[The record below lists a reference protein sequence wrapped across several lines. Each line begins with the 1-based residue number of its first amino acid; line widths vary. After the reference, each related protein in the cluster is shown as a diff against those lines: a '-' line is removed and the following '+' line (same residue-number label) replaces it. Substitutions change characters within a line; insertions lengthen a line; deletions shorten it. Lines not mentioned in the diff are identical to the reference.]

1 MSLRLYLYPS
11 LYPLCV
17 FLPHSLCT
25 PTHPDAI
32 NTSTLHLVVRVHQ
45 TLLVLVFCLRL
56 GHCPAGPHRLPDR
69 AHPTTTP
76 NPALS
81 IFTHLYSSLLVFT
94 LSISDLAPAHCPEY
108 SILSFIYRTLSLALP
123 RLPLQQTQVLPYS
136 VATVAVTLSPQK

>member
-45 TLLVLVFCLRL
+45 TLLVLVFCFRL
-56 GHCPAGPHRLPDR
+56 GHCPAG
-69 AHPTTTP
+69 TTP
-76 NPALS
+76 PARSGLS
-81 IFTHLYSSLLVFT
+81 NDDSKSRIVHLYSSLLVFT
-94 LSISDLAPAHCPEY
+94 LSISDLATAHCPEY
-108 SILSFIYRTLSLALP
+108 SILSFISRTLSLALP
-123 RLPLQQTQVLPYS
+123 LLPLQQTEVLPYS